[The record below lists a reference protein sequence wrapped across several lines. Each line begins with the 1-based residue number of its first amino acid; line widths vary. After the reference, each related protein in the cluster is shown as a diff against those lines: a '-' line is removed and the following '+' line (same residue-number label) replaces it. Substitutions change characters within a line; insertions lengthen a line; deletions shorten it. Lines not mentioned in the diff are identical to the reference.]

1 MATKTLDLLQQTEF
15 DAAVK
20 ASYQSGGG
28 KLRDSVRWKK
38 GIIAKETKFRRSGDG
53 MATPRVPGT
62 DVVPM
67 NTKYEE
73 VTCVLEKWNAGD
85 YTDVFDQAEIDFQE
99 RNIIVKNAVSAI
111 GRREDQQ
118 IIDAL
123 KNSGSTLNVPLNT
136 SGLTVEKL
144 IDTARIMD
152 EGEIPEEHRYFIG
165 SSTGKAQLLNT
176 TKVTNTDYA
185 SVKALVN
192 GQVDTFMGFKFI
204 WLGKRKEGGLPLDI
218 ATSVRTNFAFH
229 GGDMGAV
236 GMASGLEQR
245 TEINYAFEKTAW
257 LVNVLYHAGAC
268 AIDPAGIIQVM
279 TQE

>member
-20 ASYQSGGG
+20 SAYQSKGG

-38 GIIAKETKFRRSGDG
+38 GIVAKEAKFRRSGDG
-53 MATPRVPGT
+53 IATPRVSGT

-73 VTCVLEKWNAGD
+73 VTCSLEKWNAAD

-99 RNIIVKNAVSAI
+99 RNVVVNNAASAI

-118 IIDAL
+118 IINAL
-123 KNSGSTLNVPLNT
+123 IASTTTLNVPL
-136 SGLTVEKL
+136 SAAGLTVEKL
-144 IDTARIMD
+144 IEAARIMD
-152 EGEIPEEHRYFIG
+152 DGEIPEEHRYFLG

-192 GQVDTFMGFKFI
+192 GQVDSFMGFKFI
-204 WLGKRKEGGLPLDI
+204 WLGKRKEGGLPLS
-218 ATSVRTNFAFH
+218 AGNVRTSFAFH

-245 TEINYAFEKTAW
+245 TEINYIPEKTAW

-268 AIDPAGIIQVM
+268 TIDPAGIIEVM